1 MTEPKRLP
9 IDPQRTES
17 REDKIKKIPLP
28 SLEKEFY
35 DLISEA
41 ERYKEQQKNQ
51 SDSWQLPICIVYL
64 DTLRKDCNYDLV
76 RIV

>member
-51 SDSWQLPICIVYL
+51 SDS
-64 DTLRKDCNYDLV
+64 
-76 RIV
+76 